1 MKIIFVRH
9 GEPDYSMLD
18 KLENPQLYS
27 GFGRDLAPL
36 TRKGRSLAKEVA
48 KTACFGKAEIII
60 SSSVTRAL
68 ETAHYIAVETG
79 LDLFVEPFFHEW
91 RPDLDGTNSDLTS
104 VLVAHE
110 YYLKHQ
116 GALSEDSLY
125 RYETALEMRH
135 RFLRTLE
142 KYKNYKTII
151 IVTHGMLMRQFVP
164 NEKIDFCQVIEC
176 EIEI

>member
-1 MKIIFVRH
+1 M
-9 GEPDYSMLD
+9 
-18 KLENPQLYS
+18 
-27 GFGRDLAPL
+27 
-36 TRKGRSLAKEVA
+36 
-48 KTACFGKAEIII
+48 
-60 SSSVTRAL
+60 
-68 ETAHYIAVETG
+68 
-79 LDLFVEPFFHEW
+79 FVEPFFHEW

-116 GALSEDSLY
+116 GALSEDSPY
-125 RYETALEMRH
+125 RYETDLEMRH
-135 RFLRTLE
+135 RFLRALE